1 MKLCFVSTRGNV
13 RAAMAKSIFTKLSR
27 IALLNIEVY
36 SAGVQTEREVPQ
48 AVLDVLSEKRLST
61 QNLEPID
68 CSLVPYEKLD
78 HTHYPIP
85 RGEGS
90 VPLPYKPQK
99 GEHWVLEEVK
109 DPTDLRA
116 LRNLR
121 DSIEKSIK
129 EFLKIS
135 SA

>member
-1 MKLCFVSTRGNV
+1 
-13 RAAMAKSIFTKLSR
+13 MAKSIFTKLSR
-27 IALLNIEVY
+27 ITLLNIEVY

-48 AVLDVLSEKRLST
+48 AVLDVLSEKGYPT
-61 QNLEPID
+61 HNLEPLD

-78 HTHYPIP
+78 ILITLSSEA
-85 RGEGS
+85 RDQC
-90 VPLPYKPQK
+90 PYHINHKRREQ
-99 GEHWVLEEVK
+99 WVLEEVK
-109 DPTDLRA
+109 DLTDLRA